1 MRLRRK
7 RRVDYTVDITPLV
20 DVVFL
25 MLIFFLVTTTFKIS
39 SSLKLE
45 LPSSKSHEQVE
56 KVKEVVINI
65 KASGSLFVGEEAV
78 DDADLRRRILN
89 ASKGDP
95 GIRVVLRADA
105 EARHKR
111 VVFVL
116 DTLRQLGMNKV
127 AIATLYEGKRP

>member
-45 LPSSKSHEQVE
+45 LPSSKSHEQIE

-65 KASGSLFVGEEAV
+65 KASGSLFVGDEAV
-78 DDADLRRRILN
+78 DDAGLRRRILN

-105 EARHKR
+105 EAHHKR

-127 AIATLYEGKRP
+127 AIATLFEGKKP

>member
-1 MRLRRK
+1 MHLRRK
-7 RRVDYTVDITPLV
+7 KKADYMVDITPLV

-45 LPSSKSHEQVE
+45 LPSSKSHEQIE
-56 KVKEVVINI
+56 KVKELVINI

-89 ASKGDP
+89 SSKGNP